1 MLPVW
6 ARGLEAMQLPE
17 RKELDQLSEEKIK
30 MVYALADK
38 MPDGQLRGQL
48 KDQIRHRLKKIRP
61 LRRLTASRL
70 FCLPF
75 ESLLSND
82 TPRLRTF
89 GSIPRNCVGP
99 LWSLVKERL
108 SDHETIDR

>member
-1 MLPVW
+1 M
-6 ARGLEAMQLPE
+6 RLPE

-38 MPDGQLRGQL
+38 MPDDQLRGQL
-48 KDQIRHRLKKIRP
+48 KDQLRHRLKKIRP
-61 LRRLTASRL
+61 LRRVKAIRL

-82 TPRLRTF
+82 TQPPQHERDKND
-89 GSIPRNCVGP
+89 GQEEPS
-99 LWSLVKERL
+99 KERAPGIV
-108 SDHETIDR
+108 SA